1 MSGFGIRALKKVQE
15 EDQKQEQKNYVK
27 YIVVGESSY
36 GLMTFYKLN
45 KKYPGQVKFISKNP
59 FLKEDLEAE
68 WKCSLNSIRSEDV
81 ANSITGLNP
90 RFEVFKTAE
99 NVHFYKDS
107 KFHVFGGRAKPHEVK
122 ENEVFFTEPA
132 YNANLMAFF
141 DSGDV
146 ENLDSEIEKH
156 QLNKIIASIE
166 LTQTT
171 DLADQENFRIE
182 TGEFESYVCEKL
194 FWCESPK
201 KFLALIK
208 DKSTLPDNVYSYCA
222 GIHMDQGISVYF
234 ECDRKIYDDAGT
246 LVLPQSMTHEWG
258 SFILDVEAYNPDT
271 NTQNFK
277 ALTFVGEDDLQE
289 EDLAKKIKLM
299 KRVIERVLPELS
311 KARIEQTIKFSD
323 EYYIYG
329 MNDGLSTEL
338 KSENVQFLGH
348 GAPINVENPE
358 KYQYLARGIYAIMT
372 NDL

>member
-171 DLADQENFRIE
+171 
-182 TGEFESYVCEKL
+182 
-194 FWCESPK
+194 
-201 KFLALIK
+201 
-208 DKSTLPDNVYSYCA
+208 
-222 GIHMDQGISVYF
+222 IH
-234 ECDRKIYDDAGT
+234 
-246 LVLPQSMTHEWG
+246 
-258 SFILDVEAYNPDT
+258 
-271 NTQNFK
+271 
-277 ALTFVGEDDLQE
+277 
-289 EDLAKKIKLM
+289 
-299 KRVIERVLPELS
+299 
-311 KARIEQTIKFSD
+311 
-323 EYYIYG
+323 
-329 MNDGLSTEL
+329 
-338 KSENVQFLGH
+338 
-348 GAPINVENPE
+348 
-358 KYQYLARGIYAIMT
+358 
-372 NDL
+372 